1 MKVNEFR
8 VIGDS
13 VLRKKIPLVKGNLL
27 LNLSAS
33 FMQFPLYLIK
43 LKKKKRGIRIIVF
56 YSCKDSIETL
66 INLLMEKIGIHCD
79 LIKSGS
85 YWV

>member
-27 LNLSAS
+27 PNLSAS

-43 LKKKKRGIRIIVF
+43 FKKKKKEELE
-56 YSCKDSIETL
+56 S
-66 INLLMEKIGIHCD
+66 
-79 LIKSGS
+79 
-85 YWV
+85 